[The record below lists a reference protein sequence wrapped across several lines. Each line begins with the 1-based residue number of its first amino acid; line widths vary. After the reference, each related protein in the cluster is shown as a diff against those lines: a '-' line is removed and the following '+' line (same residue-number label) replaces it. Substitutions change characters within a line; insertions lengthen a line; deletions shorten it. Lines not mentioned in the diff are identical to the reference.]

1 MTPRASEDSAIRFGG
16 FELALKSGELRK
28 DGIQIKL
35 QNQPFRVLVFLASHA
50 GELVTREEL
59 RQQIWQGDTFVDF
72 EHGLNFCIKQ
82 IRTALGDNAQSPV
95 YIETLPR
102 RGYRFIAPVTAPD
115 EDRAAGAVAGEPAEP
130 TPSDGP
136 LAEPSSDHGSQI
148 QSRPARSLLWYGLSL
163 ALAALLVATGFLIWS
178 RFNHEAVASKQRV
191 MLAVLPMENLSSNAE
206 QDYFSDGLTEEMI
219 MQLGGLQPSRLGVI
233 ARTSV
238 MKYKQSGKD
247 IGQIG
252 SELGVD
258 YVLEGSVR
266 RQGDQ
271 VRIVSQLIRVSDQ
284 THLWSASYDAA
295 AGDAL
300 SVQKGVAERIA
311 HSLAIELLAS
321 SEGIPGSTRN
331 PEAHESYLKAR
342 YFWNKGD
349 PTNLDGS
356 VAGFQQAIEQDPG
369 YGLAYAGLADSYG
382 LLPMIG
388 TTPAADAF
396 PKSKAAALKSIELD
410 DRIAEGHSALGS
422 VKLWFERDWAGA
434 EKEFLRAIELNP
446 SYGRA
451 HHDYA
456 WLLVATGRTEEGIA
470 QIKQAQELD
479 PLSPLANSDV
489 GWVYLFARHYD
500 EAIDQI
506 KRTLEL
512 EPRFNSARGCLE
524 EAYIAKGMLAEAVAS
539 GKQAMAREGASAQ
552 DLAAVESI
560 DQREAF
566 NNVQRWRLNKR
577 LASANGPDAGAG
589 AYNIAQL
596 YASMSQADN
605 ALLWLEKAFEVRAPM
620 LVFLRA
626 DPVWDGMQTDARF
639 KDLVRRTG
647 LPN

>member
-28 DGIQIKL
+28 DGVQVKL

-59 RQQIWQGDTFVDF
+59 RQQIWQADTFVDF

-82 IRTALGDNAQSPV
+82 IRTALGDSAQSPV

-102 RGYRFIAPVTAPD
+102 RGYRFIAPVTTPD
-115 EDRAAGAVAGEPAEP
+115 EDRASGAGAGASEP
-130 TPSDGP
+130 TKPPTDVP
-136 LAEPSSDHGSQI
+136 RVEPSGDGSQI
-148 QSRPARSLLWYGLSL
+148 QSRPTRSLLWYGLSL
-163 ALAALLVATGFLIWS
+163 ALGGLLVGTGFLIWS
-178 RFNHEAVASKQRV
+178 RFNHEAVLSKRRV
-191 MLAVLPMENLSSNAE
+191 MLAVLPMENLSANPE

-219 MQLGGLQPSRLGVI
+219 MQLGGLQPARLGVI

-252 SELGVD
+252 SELSVD

-271 VRIVSQLIRVSDQ
+271 LRIVSQLIRVFDQ

-311 HSLAIELLAS
+311 RSLAIELLS
-321 SEGIPGSTRN
+321 SQENSAGSTRN
-331 PEAHESYLKAR
+331 PEAHDSYLKAR

-349 PTNLDGS
+349 AANLGKS
-356 VAGFQQAIEQDPG
+356 VAGFQQAIDQDPG

-382 LLPMIG
+382 LLPMMG
-388 TTPAADAF
+388 TTPAGDAF
-396 PKSKAAALKSIELD
+396 PKSQAAALKSIELD

-422 VKLWFERDWAGA
+422 VKLWFERDWPGA
-434 EKEFLRAIELNP
+434 EKEFQRAIELNP

-456 WLLVATGRTEEGIA
+456 WLLVATGRAQEGIA

-512 EPRFNSARGCLE
+512 EPRFNSARACLE
-524 EAYIAKGMLAEAVAS
+524 EAYISRGMLAEAVAS
-539 GKQAMAREGASAQ
+539 GKQAMSREGASTQ
-552 DLAAVESI
+552 DLAAIENI
-560 DQREAF
+560 DQREVF
-566 NNVQRWRLNKR
+566 NSIQRWRLNKR
-577 LASANGPDAGAG
+577 LASANGSDAGGG
-589 AYNIAQL
+589 AYSIAQL
-596 YASMSQADN
+596 YASLSQTDN

-620 LVFLRA
+620 VVFLRA

-639 KDLVRRTG
+639 KDLVRRIG

>member
-28 DGIQIKL
+28 DGIQVKL
-35 QNQPFRVLVFLASHA
+35 QNQPFRVLAFLASHP
-50 GELVTREEL
+50 GELVTRDEL
-59 RQQIWQGDTFVDF
+59 RQQIWQTDTFVDF

-82 IRTALGDNAQSPV
+82 IRTALGDNAQSPAF
-95 YIETLPR
+95 IETLPR

-115 EDRAAGAVAGEPAEP
+115 QDRAASAGEPANP
-130 TPSDGP
+130 PPSDVP
-136 LAEPSSDHGSQI
+136 RAEPSGDHEWQI
-148 QSRPARSLLWYGLSL
+148 QPRPARSLLWYGLSL
-163 ALAALLVATGFLIWS
+163 GLAALLVATGFLIWS
-178 RFNHEAVASKQRV
+178 RFNHEAAEGKQRV
-191 MLAVLPMENLSSNAE
+191 MLAVLPMENLSANTE

-238 MKYKQSGKD
+238 MKYKQSDKD

-252 SELGVD
+252 NELGVD

-271 VRIVSQLIRVSDQ
+271 LRIVSQLIRVSDQ

-300 SVQKGVAERIA
+300 SIQKGVAERIA
-311 HSLAIELLAS
+311 HSLAIELLSWQENSA
-321 SEGIPGSTRN
+321 GSTRN
-331 PEAHESYLKAR
+331 PEAHDSYLKAR

-349 PTNLDGS
+349 AANLEKS
-356 VAGFQQAIEQDPG
+356 VAGFQQAIDQDPG

-382 LLPMIG
+382 LLPMMG
-388 TTPAADAF
+388 TAPAGDAF

-422 VKLWFERDWAGA
+422 VKLWFERDWPGA
-434 EKEFLRAIELNP
+434 EKEFQRAIELNP

-456 WLLVATGRTEEGIA
+456 WLLVATGRTDEGIA

-524 EAYIAKGMLAEAVAS
+524 EAYIARGMHAEAVAS

-552 DLAAVESI
+552 DLAAIENM

-566 NNVQRWRLNKR
+566 NSIQRWRLNKR
-577 LASANGPDAGAG
+577 LASASGSGAGAG

-596 YASMSQADN
+596 SASLSQTDN
-605 ALLWLEKAFEVRAPM
+605 ALLWLEKAFEARAPM

-626 DPVWDGMQTDARF
+626 DPVWDGMRGDARF
-639 KDLVRRTG
+639 KDFVRRVG